1 MEQLTQH
8 ISEAL
13 SNHFNQHVEIK
24 HHSQVFGGDINQNFQ
39 LQTNIGRFFLKVNHH
54 RYADMFAKE
63 FAGLKLL
70 YDTHSI
76 RVPQPI
82 FHGRFREHIFLL
94 QEFIEKGNARQN
106 FWETFANKLAALHR
120 NSNDR
125 FGSEDDNYIGSL
137 EQRNTFCDTWP
148 EFYRTQRIMPLMQ
161 RAFDAKKVSKQ
172 ELARAEKLCDRF
184 EHFFPPETPSLIDG
198 DLWSGNYLSD
208 ESGDPVIFDPAVY
221 YGNREMDIAM
231 SMLFG
236 GFEQSFFDHY
246 NDAFP
251 LESNWRERIHL
262 CQLYPLLVHLIL
274 FGGHYYSS
282 VMNVIT
288 AYA

>member
-184 EHFFPPETPSLIDG
+184 EHFFPPETPSLIHG

-274 FGGHYYSS
+274 FGGHYYASL
-282 VMNVIT
+282 MNVIT

>member
-1 MEQLTQH
+1 MQQLTRY

-24 HHSQVFGGDINQNFQ
+24 DLSQVFGGDINQSFR
-39 LQTNIGRFFLKVNHH
+39 LQSNIGRFFLKMNHH

-63 FAGLKLL
+63 LAGLKML
-70 YDTHSI
+70 YDTDSI
-76 RVPQPI
+76 RVPHPI
-82 FHGRFREHIFLL
+82 MHGTFGQHIFLL
-94 QEFIEKGNARQN
+94 QEFIENGNARKN
-106 FWETFANKLAALHR
+106 FWETFAKKLALLHR
-120 NSNDR
+120 NTNDQ
-125 FGSEDDNYIGSL
+125 FGSGDHNYIGSL
-137 EQRNTFCDTWP
+137 AQRNTFCDTWP
-148 EFYRTQRIMPLMQ
+148 EFYRTQRVMPLIQ
-161 RAFDAKKVSKQ
+161 RAFDEKKCSK
-172 ELARAEKLCDRF
+172 EEITRTEKLCDRF
-184 EHFFPPETPSLIDG
+184 EDLFPRERPALIHG

-208 ESGDPVIFDPAVY
+208 QYGDPVIFDPAVY

-236 GFEQSFFDHY
+236 GFDKSFYDQY
-246 NDAFP
+246 DDAFP
-251 LESNWRERIHL
+251 LESNWRETIHL

-274 FGGHYYSS
+274 FGGHYHAS